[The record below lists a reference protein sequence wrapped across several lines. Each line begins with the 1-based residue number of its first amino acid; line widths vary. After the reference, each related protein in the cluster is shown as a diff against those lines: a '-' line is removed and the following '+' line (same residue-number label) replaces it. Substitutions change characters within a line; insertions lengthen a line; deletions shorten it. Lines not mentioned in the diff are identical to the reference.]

1 MSQNLND
8 KVDKI
13 AEDVG
18 DLKVAVA
25 KLDVSYDKTNEIL
38 ERITE
43 SVEYHIKRSDKLE
56 ELVSVT
62 KCEFVVLRQQQLL
75 MEERL
80 NNKSDSVK
88 LIMYVLAAVG
98 AIILGLN
105 ELGILQKLFQ

>member
-1 MSQNLND
+1 MSQNLNN

-18 DLKVAVA
+18 DVKIAVA
-25 KLDVSYDKTNEIL
+25 KLEVSHDKTNDIL

-56 ELVSVT
+56 DLVAST
-62 KCEFVVLRQQQLL
+62 NTEFISLRQQQLL

-88 LIMYVLAAVG
+88 LVMYVLAAVG
-98 AIILGLN
+98 AIVLGLN
-105 ELGILQKLFQ
+105 ELGILQKLF